1 MIAIFYPSFYRENT
15 LLSAS
20 LTFKKSTYMYYT
32 QHIHYSKII
41 GIPPLTMIQAH
52 SNDGLITPSF
62 YIHQ

>member
-1 MIAIFYPSFYRENT
+1 
-15 LLSAS
+15 
-20 LTFKKSTYMYYT
+20 MYYT